1 MNEPTNRRTFLA
13 GSAALTGAALTLP
26 ALAQPAGE
34 QGGAA
39 RAAGAAPKSN
49 RPLDGV
55 KTNFACNIEMWG
67 FGTGDHSER
76 IRKAADLGF
85 RAVEFWPW
93 RGKDIDAID
102 KARRDTKLQVIQFVG
117 WGFTPG
123 MNDPANHD
131 AFVKE
136 IEAGI
141 ETANRLDTKMMLV
154 LAGNDIP
161 GKTKE
166 QMHQGVIDGFK
177 RVAPIVEKAGI
188 TLILEPL
195 NLRVD
200 HRGYCLNK
208 SADAVRIC
216 KAVGSKNVKICWD
229 LYHLQIDEGDL
240 CGNMRDGYSEI
251 AYFQFADHPGRNDPG
266 TGEVHYERVFRAA
279 RDLGYTGW
287 FGTEFSPLE
296 GERKAAE
303 RVAATDPA

>member
-1 MNEPTNRRTFLA
+1 MTTIDRRTLL
-13 GSAALTGAALTLP
+13 GSSL
-26 ALAQPAGE
+26 ALAATAPI
-34 QGGAA
+34 
-39 RAAGAAPKSN
+39 AGA
-49 RPLDGV
+49 RPQAASSAGARPMDGV
-55 KTNFACNIEMWG
+55 KTKFACNIEMWG
-67 FGTGDHSER
+67 FGTGDHAER

-85 RAVEFWPW
+85 QGVEFWPW

-102 KARRDTKLQVIQFVG
+102 KARRDTKLEVVQFVG
-117 WGFTPG
+117 WGFSPG

-136 IEAGI
+136 IEAGC
-141 ETANRLDTKMMLV
+141 ETAHKLGTKMLLV

-177 RVAPIVEKAGI
+177 RAVPVCEKHDI

-200 HRGYCLNK
+200 HKGYCVNL
-208 SADAVRIC
+208 SPDAVRIC
-216 KAVGSKNVKICWD
+216 KAVGSKHVKICWD

-240 CGNMRDGYSEI
+240 CGRMKDGFSEI

-266 TGEVHYERVFRAA
+266 TGEIHYERVFRAA

-287 FGTEFSPLE
+287 FGTEFSPIE

-303 RVAATDPA
+303 RVAATDPK